1 MNTAVRNVHASFR
14 IEAPTVLFGDVD
26 GNAVVN
32 LLDVAP
38 FVDLITSGA
47 FQPDADVNQDAIVD
61 MFDDYFG
68 FRFAFRLFRKSPI
81 LSKGLTTPVAPTV
94 LTCV

>member
-1 MNTAVRNVHASFR
+1 MCCGCFYRLNQ
-14 IEAPTVLFGDVD
+14 VLEQRVF
-26 GNAVVN
+26 
-32 LLDVAP
+32 AP

-68 FRFAFRLFRKSPI
+68 FGFRFAFRLFRKSPI

>member
-1 MNTAVRNVHASFR
+1 MCCGCFYWLNQ
-14 IEAPTVLFGDVD
+14 VLEQRVF
-26 GNAVVN
+26 
-32 LLDVAP
+32 AP

-81 LSKGLTTPVAPTV
+81 LPKGLTTPAAPTV